1 MASRSAKKSQTR
13 FTSPVRPVRRGCSA
27 SNRLWPDNRH
37 ACVPLA
43 FSQGWGQIPFRQP
56 ERRKP
61 IMSHVHRTNH
71 DDPADAL
78 DDHHGHNLNPID
90 FGRAFAIAA
99 TLNVGL
105 VIAQIVFG
113 VLANSVALIA
123 DAGHNLGDVLGLLL
137 AWGAHGMA
145 RWLPTKRYTYG
156 FRSASILA
164 ALFNGIV
171 LLVATGAI
179 AWEALRRL
187 TGPTDVAGVTVM
199 IVAAVGIVVNGVSAW
214 LLMAGREGDLNIRSA
229 FLHMLG
235 DAAISLGVVAAGAAI
250 LATGWNWLDP
260 AASLLIAVLIV
271 WGTWGLLREA
281 FIMSLDAVPQGVD
294 GAKVENYLRGLPGVS
309 EVHDL
314 HIWAMSTT
322 ETAMTAHLVRPGA
335 GLDDRL
341 LHEIAHELDHRFRI
355 SHATLQVEAGD
366 TEHVCR
372 LAPDH
377 VI

>member
-1 MASRSAKKSQTR
+1 MS
-13 FTSPVRPVRRGCSA
+13 
-27 SNRLWPDNRH
+27 H
-37 ACVPLA
+37 APLA
-43 FSQGWGQIPFRQP
+43 HD
-56 ERRKP
+56 EYA
-61 IMSHVHRTNH
+61 SHGH
-71 DDPADAL
+71 DDAPT
-78 DDHHGHNLNPID
+78 D

-99 TLNVGL
+99 TLNITL
-105 VIAQIVFG
+105 VVAQVVFG
-113 VLANSVALIA
+113 VFANSVALIA

-145 RWLPTKRYTYG
+145 RWQPTQRYTYG
-156 FRSASILA
+156 FRSASILV

-171 LLVATGAI
+171 LMVATGAI

-187 TGPTDVAGVTVM
+187 TDNADVGGVTVM
-199 IVAAVGIVVNGVSAW
+199 IVAAIGIVVNGVSAW
-214 LLMAGREGDLNIRSA
+214 LLMAGRKGDLNIRGA
-229 FLHMLG
+229 FLHLLG
-235 DAAISLGVVAAGAAI
+235 DAAISFGVVVAGAVI
-250 LATGWNWLDP
+250 YVTGWNQLDP
-260 AASLLIAVLIV
+260 LASLAISALIV
-271 WGTWGLLREA
+271 WGTWGVLREA
-281 FIMSLDAVPQGVD
+281 IIISLDAVPQGID
-294 GAKVENYLRGLPGVS
+294 RSSVENYLRSLPGVT

-341 LHEIAHELDHRFRI
+341 LHEICHELDHRFRI

-366 TEHVCR
+366 TEHACR

>member
-1 MASRSAKKSQTR
+1 
-13 FTSPVRPVRRGCSA
+13 
-27 SNRLWPDNRH
+27 
-37 ACVPLA
+37 
-43 FSQGWGQIPFRQP
+43 
-56 ERRKP
+56 
-61 IMSHVHRTNH
+61 MSHVHHANR
-71 DDPADAL
+71 DDPACHH
-78 DDHHGHNLNPID
+78 DDYQGPMD
-90 FGRAFAIAA
+90 FGRAFAMAAALNIA
-99 TLNVGL
+99 L

-164 ALFNGIV
+164 ALFNGVI

-179 AWEALRRL
+179 SWEALRRL
-187 TGPTDVAGVTVM
+187 AGPTEVAGVTVM

-214 LLMAGREGDLNIRSA
+214 LLMAGRASDLNVRGA
-229 FLHMLG
+229 FVHMLG

-260 AASLLIAVLIV
+260 AASLVIAVLIV
-271 WGTWGLLREA
+271 WGTWGVLREA
-281 FIMSLDAVPQGVD
+281 FMMSLDAVPQGVD
-294 GAKVENYLRGLPGVS
+294 GAKVESYLLGLPGVS

-335 GLDDRL
+335 GLDDQL
-341 LHEIAHELDHRFRI
+341 LHDVCHELERRFRI
-355 SHATLQVEAGD
+355 SHATLQIEAGD
-366 TEHVCR
+366 TDHACR

-377 VI
+377 VV

>member
-1 MASRSAKKSQTR
+1 MSQ
-13 FTSPVRPVRRGCSA
+13 S
-27 SNRLWPDNRH
+27 H
-37 ACVPLA
+37 LA
-43 FSQGWGQIPFRQP
+43 
-56 ERRKP
+56 
-61 IMSHVHRTNH
+61 N
-71 DDPADAL
+71 
-78 DDHHGHNLNPID
+78 DDHDHDEYHGHGGSDHAPTD

-99 TLNVGL
+99 ALNIAL
-105 VIAQIVFG
+105 VVAQVAFG

-145 RWLPTKRYTYG
+145 RWQPTQRYTYG

-171 LLVATGAI
+171 LMVATGAI
-179 AWEALRRL
+179 AWEALQRL
-187 TGPTDVAGVTVM
+187 SDGEEVGGVTVM

-214 LLMAGREGDLNIRSA
+214 LLMAGRKGDLNVRAA
-229 FLHMLG
+229 FLHLLG
-235 DAAISLGVVAAGAAI
+235 DAAISFGVVVAGAAI
-250 LATGWNWLDP
+250 FVTGWNRLDP
-260 AASLLIAVLIV
+260 LASLVISALIV

-281 FIMSLDAVPQGVD
+281 TLMSLDAVPQGID
-294 GAKVENYLRGLPGVS
+294 RATVESYLRGLPGVS
-309 EVHDL
+309 DVHDL

-322 ETAMTAHLVRPGA
+322 ETAITAHLVRPGA

-341 LHEIAHELDHRFRI
+341 LHEVCHELDRRFRI

-366 TEHVCR
+366 TEHECR

>member
-1 MASRSAKKSQTR
+1 LNTGDAGT
-13 FTSPVRPVRRGCSA
+13 T
-27 SNRLWPDNRH
+27 
-37 ACVPLA
+37 
-43 FSQGWGQIPFRQP
+43 
-56 ERRKP
+56 
-61 IMSHVHRTNH
+61 MSHTHFAH
-71 DDPADAL
+71 DDDHDD
-78 DDHHGHNLNPID
+78 DDHDHNYGHGHDHAPTD
-90 FGRAFAIAA
+90 FGRVFAIAA
-99 TLNVGL
+99 TLNVAL
-105 VIAQIVFG
+105 VVAQVVFG

-123 DAGHNLGDVLGLLL
+123 DAGHNLGDVLGLLM

-145 RWLPTKRYTYG
+145 RWQPTKRYTYG

-164 ALFNGIV
+164 ALFNSII

-187 TGPTDVAGVTVM
+187 SGDNDVAGVTVM
-199 IVAAVGIVVNGVSAW
+199 VVAAAGIVINGVSAW
-214 LLMAGREGDLNIRSA
+214 LLMAGREGDLNIRGA
-229 FLHMLG
+229 FLHMVG

-260 AASLLIAVLIV
+260 VASLVIAVLIV

-281 FIMSLDAVPQGVD
+281 VMMSLDAVPQGVD
-294 GAKVENYLRGLPGVS
+294 GAKVEGYLRSLPGVS

-322 ETAMTAHLVRPGA
+322 ETAMTVHLVRPGA
-335 GLDDRL
+335 GLDDHL
-341 LHEIAHELDHRFRI
+341 LHDVCHELERRFRI

-366 TEHVCR
+366 TEHECR

-377 VI
+377 VV